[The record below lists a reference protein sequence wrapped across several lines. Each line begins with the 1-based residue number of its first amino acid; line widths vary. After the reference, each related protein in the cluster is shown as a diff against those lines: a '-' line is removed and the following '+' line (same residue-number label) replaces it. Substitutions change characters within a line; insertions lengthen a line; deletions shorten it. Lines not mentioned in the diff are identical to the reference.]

1 MKKLVYGRLEYGS
14 WEEYDDLSSVK
25 IIDVIEGT
33 YKTIVQV
40 ESLK

>member
-14 WEEYDDLSSVK
+14 WEEYDFLAGNV
-25 IIDVIEGT
+25 IDEIEGV
-33 YKTIVQV
+33 YKTIIQV

>member
-14 WEEYDDLSSVK
+14 WEEYDNLSDVK
-25 IIDVIEGT
+25 IINVIEGV
-33 YKTIVQV
+33 YKTIIQV